1 MGRDGYGKGAL
12 TLCLRWQQRRARH
25 FELYVTELKNQ
36 FVLQLHFRDFLS
48 PKKNIWGRN
57 SAPFGLP
64 PPGRSDAVMRAWN
77 IAFPRVL
84 DARTEEDVD
93 TLMAEHM
100 QV

>member
-64 PPGRSDAVMRAWN
+64 PPRR
-77 IAFPRVL
+77 RVL
-84 DARTEEDVD
+84 CNMTQEGVKI
-93 TLMAEHM
+93 T
-100 QV
+100 